1 MIDFIF
7 KVFITIFMII
17 IVLVLGDSNEMKGG
31 KESEKKLLNSNLNET
46 KDCDNKKTSKIIPF
60 AGQETYVFDGANL
73 IHNYINKY
81 NVSFEEASKQVN
93 KRIKATGL
101 NWRLVSKVNLSKI
114 FDKFDFAE
122 GSNQVTKEH
131 YLQGRD
137 DFLAWLIAKQYSNVF
152 IVSNDK
158 FADLTDF
165 SKIPKFEHK
174 YYEKGKLKE
183 QKTIKPYVDYTMI
196 LEPNNSN
203 RVLFEFSEKKGI
215 ELGGK
220 YPKLL
225 L

>member
-1 MIDFIF
+1 
-7 KVFITIFMII
+7 MII
-17 IVLVLGDSNEMKGG
+17 IALVLGDSNEMKGG
-31 KESEKKLLNSNLNET
+31 KESKNKIDLTEYNKKVNLKSNET
-46 KDCDNKKTSKIIPF
+46 KIIPF

-122 GSNQVTKEH
+122 GSNQITKEH

-158 FADLTDF
+158 FADMTDF

-174 YYEKGKLKE
+174 YYEKGKLKA
-183 QKTIKPYVDYTMI
+183 QKTIRPYVDYTMI